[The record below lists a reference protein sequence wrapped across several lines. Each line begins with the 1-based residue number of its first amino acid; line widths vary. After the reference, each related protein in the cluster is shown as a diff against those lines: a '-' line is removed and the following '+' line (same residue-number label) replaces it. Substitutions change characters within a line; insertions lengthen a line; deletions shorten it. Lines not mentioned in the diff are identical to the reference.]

1 MEELTSKLGFD
12 ASQAL
17 NTLRELDGV
26 LAKFEKTVGGTGK
39 GLDLFNKRAGKTV
52 GALKRIKSEAD
63 RAFASLDRLAR
74 ARGAAT
80 GSTPGT
86 SGTAASTR
94 SEADSVLNHLENVK
108 AKFGEIPAVAR
119 TQHKRAF
126 ESAATKVA
134 EYAKRSG
141 KSLDDVRRIQN
152 NLGQSFTGAENKIAD
167 GLQRV
172 EKSYGKLG
180 ETGTRSTKA
189 LTISW
194 ETLARVVA
202 TQMIVRALS
211 MVRNAINDAYNDSI
225 DFQRQIA
232 EIRTISPVKN
242 LNQLAATV
250 RGLSDEFNQ
259 PLGDVSEG
267 LYQVISNQIQGTA
280 NQVDVLTTSLKFSK
294 VAVASTEDSVN
305 LLTGTLNA
313 FGKDAS
319 ESETVAAKFF
329 KTIELGRTRASE
341 LAVSFGRTAPMA
353 AQLGIS
359 LDELQA
365 SYAAVTIGGVKTA
378 EAATQIRG
386 AMTALVKPTTAMKKA
401 LRQLGYESGEQAVS
415 ALGFVGAMKAVI
427 STTDGST
434 TSIAK
439 LFPRVRGLNAVLR
452 LTGTGADAFERSLAE
467 LEKTDLTEL
476 NDQFQAIMETDVEQ
490 VTKDLNKLKNFFTVE
505 LGTALVKTA
514 RDFFGVIG
522 GVDTLIGVGK
532 ALVPVLGAGAL
543 ALTAFA
549 VKAAYASLKA
559 RTLAKDASLA
569 NKAIG
574 GFAAGLA
581 AAGIAKSLG
590 EGIGNWIVEQR
601 RQYDKIRTEASREV
615 MRKFRADEEERV
627 KAAEQASKKIQQIV
641 QQQIAEQRKLHFQN
655 VDAARE
661 ANERLVQDTKSTAD
675 AIIRVQEDRVR
686 RYQQMEEDAIAAV
699 TESQRRSI
707 SVRDRL
713 SDDAFER
720 NNKRLGDT
728 RQFERY
734 TQRAEKVAE
743 YAAALLARATTT
755 EETSDALA
763 QFDRAAAF
771 AKQAEAI
778 ADRTKNRQLE
788 AKAAEAVRGVL
799 QQQLVAEEQ
808 LRQSQQRRAQE
819 AQRAADRENR
829 NLDRLKVLS
838 VRLQESASL
847 FEDDKELPAA
857 ERAKRLA
864 SYQEAFREFRRIALT
879 SESLDVGQIIDL
891 TNLSRNLSRQ
901 LDSTQIKTLRAAPEA
916 LAGLNAQIEESTRD
930 LEVKLRFLPDLEALS
945 GEKFAG
951 DVARIGEAVQKQFD
965 RRNELLRQRAEARVA
980 EQQLRQNFVRIRGN
994 VSDPLD
1000 PVGFTETEFLGWLY
1014 SPERTKELS
1023 DTQQGLTMLTE
1034 EMVRLNSSSDLT
1046 REKFIDLFNRARAF
1060 YEENKGFIVGAEY
1073 DALGRNLQIL
1083 QESLEVREKLKGN
1096 PFAEGGGE
1104 EQLRQVERFLYQVE
1118 QESKRAATST
1128 SQVQFNL
1135 SNATSPARSLA
1146 ESSLAA
1152 ADAFERM
1159 ARASG
1164 QINMPSIPTA
1174 ATVTSAKGGLVQK
1187 LSAGG
1192 LVQVARHL
1200 AGGGFLPQGTDT
1212 IPAMLS
1218 PGEFVVNARSA
1229 RRFFS
1234 ELVAINAGVRPVYRQ
1249 EGGPVTN
1256 IGDIHVS
1263 VQGGQSA
1270 RQTARTIAA
1279 GVRRELRRGTSTL

>member
-12 ASQAL
+12 ASKAL
-17 NTLRELDGV
+17 DTLRELDGV
-26 LAKFEKTVGGTGK
+26 LAKFEKTVGGTGS
-39 GLDLFNKRAGKTV
+39 GLNLFNKQAGKTV

-63 RAFASLDRLAR
+63 RAFASLDKLAR

-80 GSTPGT
+80 GAASST
-86 SGTAASTR
+86 SGRTPRVST
-94 SEADSVLNHLENVK
+94 EEVLDQIDNVK
-108 AKFGEIPAVAR
+108 RKFGEIPAVAQ

-134 EYAKRSG
+134 EYAARSG
-141 KSLDDVRRIQN
+141 KSLGEVRRIQD
-152 NLGQSFTGAENKIAD
+152 NLGRSFTGAENKIAD

-180 ETGTRSTKA
+180 ETGTRSTKS

-232 EIRTISPVKN
+232 EIRTISPIKN
-242 LNQLAATV
+242 LNALASTV
-250 RGLSDEFNQ
+250 RGLSDDFNQ

-267 LYQVISNQIQGTA
+267 LYQTISNQIQGTA
-280 NQVDVLTTSLKFSK
+280 NQVDVLSTSLKFSK

-319 ESETVAAKFF
+319 ESEDVAAKFF

-386 AMTALVKPTTAMKKA
+386 AMTALVKPTTEMKKA
-401 LRQLGYESGEQAVS
+401 LRRLGYESGEQAVS
-415 ALGFVGAMKAVI
+415 ALGFVGAMNAVI

-452 LTGTGADAFERSLAE
+452 LTGTGAEAFEWSLTE

-476 NDQFQAIMETDVEQ
+476 NDQFKSIMETDVEK
-490 VTKDLNKLKNFFTVE
+490 VTKDLNKLKNFFTTE
-505 LGTALVKTA
+505 LGTALVQTA

-543 ALTAFA
+543 ALVAFA
-549 VKAAYASLKA
+549 AKAAYASLRTK
-559 RTLAKDASLA
+559 TLAKDASLA

-581 AAGIAKSLG
+581 MAGVAKSLG
-590 EGIGNWIVEQR
+590 EGIGNWIVQQR
-601 RQYDKIRTEASREV
+601 RQYDKIRSEASREV
-615 MRKFRADEEERV
+615 MRKFSADEEERV
-627 KAAEQASKKIQQIV
+627 KAVEQSSKKIQQII

-661 ANERLVQDTKSTAD
+661 ANETLVRDTKSTAD

-720 NNKRLGDT
+720 NNRRLDNT
-728 RQFERY
+728 KQLERY
-734 TQRAEKVAE
+734 TKRAEKVAE
-743 YAAALLARATTT
+743 YAAKMLAGAATTK
-755 EETSDALA
+755 ETGDALA

-778 ADRTKNRQLE
+778 ANRTKNRQLE

-799 QQQLVAEEQ
+799 QKQLVAEEQ
-808 LRQSQQRRAQE
+808 LRQSQQRRAQDAE
-819 AQRAADRENR
+819 RAAAREKR

-857 ERAKRLA
+857 ERAKRLKG
-864 SYQEAFREFRRIALT
+864 YQEAFREFRRIALT
-879 SESLDVGQIIDL
+879 SETLDVGQIISL

-916 LAGLNAQIEESTRD
+916 LAGLNTQIEESTRD
-930 LEVKLRFLPDLEALS
+930 IQVKLRFLPDLEALS
-945 GEKFAG
+945 GEKLAG
-951 DVARIGEAVQKQFD
+951 DIGRIGEAVQKQFE
-965 RRNELLRQRAEARVA
+965 RRNELVRQQAEARVA

-994 VSDPLD
+994 VSEPLD

-1014 SPERTKELS
+1014 SPERTKGLS
-1023 DTQQGLTMLTE
+1023 DTQKGLTMLTE

-1060 YEENKGFIVGAEY
+1060 YEQNKGFIVGAEY
-1073 DALGRNLQIL
+1073 DALGRNLGIL

-1096 PFAEGGGE
+1096 PFVEGGGE
-1104 EQLRQVERFLYQVE
+1104 EKLREVQRFLYQVE

-1128 SQVQFNL
+1128 GQVQINL
-1135 SNATSPARSLA
+1135 SSATSPARSLA

-1152 ADAFERM
+1152 ANAMERM

-1164 QINMPSIPTA
+1164 QINMPNIPAVPTL
-1174 ATVTSAKGGLVQK
+1174 TSAKGGLVQK

-1192 LVQVARHL
+1192 MVQVARHL
-1200 AGGGFLPQGTDT
+1200 SQGGFLPQGTDT
-1212 IPAMLS
+1212 VPAMLS

-1234 ELVAINAGVRPVYRQ
+1234 QLVAINAGVRPVYRQ

-1256 IGDIHVS
+1256 VGDIHVN

-1270 RQTARTIAA
+1270 RQSARTIAA